1 MSYGISKVALS
12 SFSKHIF
19 LLIHQDLFTFCFR
32 TNMPISKI
40 PLMRGD
46 MLIYEGAV
54 APQNNVIT
62 HMLYNVVE

>member
-1 MSYGISKVALS
+1 
-12 SFSKHIF
+12 
-19 LLIHQDLFTFCFR
+19 
-32 TNMPISKI
+32 MPISKI